1 MSLQLSS
8 PQQQQQEQNLKFSVL
23 LQQPAL
29 RPVLDEQ
36 QLQELHHQGRAFA
49 VTRVRGCNGEDRGFG
64 FVALRDLPAGFV
76 VYAEAPLLFL
86 QHSFNKCLVKAC
98 CCCGAPLGDP
108 LSQLLHFFSAVP
120 DSLHHLQA
128 SNINRDSLLQLQEQH
143 ECQQRNVQKEMIP
156 CPGGCGEAFCSAKC
170 LQSDF
175 IHHQLC
181 VGRMNEGDA
190 LVAFKRF
197 AVEHCEN
204 LLLVAA
210 AIVSAATAAAAAC
223 NSTIAPGLGVNDA
236 DVVTG
241 AMQLLRLLLE
251 HQHELWQEEKANTDF
266 EHRPPATEEET
277 DDEATGERELSRAEI
292 VERGAALLLLG
303 LQEASGVYAHLVSPS
318 LVSKLL
324 SLFERCNSD
333 LDTPNPLNSFFCF
346 CSMLP
351 SGKNSKD
358 LRLLLVEKETVLAA
372 VFGEQNEGDTY
383 NDEEADR
390 DTQNTSELSACAAGA
405 PAGAEAAGTQLHR
418 LRQVYM
424 QQQLSKLCPPPVGE
438 GREFP
443 AVKRTAFF
451 CSVARVNHSCSPNME
466 IECAHTPSGSQML
479 LRTSR
484 NVQQGEELCI
494 SYIKDLTFLERK
506 ARRQRLE
513 EFGFDCS
520 CAHCAQGL

>member
-1 MSLQLSS
+1 MSLQLSC

-36 QLQELHHQGRAFA
+36 QLQELHQQGRAFA
-49 VTRVRGCNGEDRGFG
+49 VTR
-64 FVALRDLPAGFV
+64 
-76 VYAEAPLLFL
+76 
-86 QHSFNKCLVKAC
+86 
-98 CCCGAPLGDP
+98 
-108 LSQLLHFFSAVP
+108 
-120 DSLHHLQA
+120 A
-128 SNINRDSLLQLQEQH
+128 SNINRDWVLQLKEQH
-143 ECQQRNVQKEMIP
+143 ECQQQNVQKETIP

-210 AIVSAATAAAAAC
+210 AIVSAATAAAASC
-223 NSTIAPGLGVNDA
+223 NSTIAQGLGVNDA
-236 DVVTG
+236 DIVTG

-251 HQHELWQEEKANTDF
+251 HQHELWQEEEKANTDL
-266 EHRPPATEEET
+266 EHRPPATEEEI

-292 VERGAALLLLG
+292 VERGAKLLLLG

-324 SLFERCNSD
+324 SLFEHCNSD
-333 LDTPNPLNSFFCF
+333 LDTPNPLNSFFGF

-351 SGKNSKD
+351 SAKNSED

-372 VFGEQNEGDTY
+372 LFGEQNEGDTY
-383 NDEEADR
+383 NDEESDR

-405 PAGAEAAGTQLHR
+405 PAGAEAAGMQLHR

-466 IECAHTPSGSQML
+466 MECAHTPSGSQML

-484 NVQQGEELCI
+484 NVQQGEELCT